1 MSPAA
6 LSPAH
11 AQLRTTEIEVHT
23 DAIDLTDRERVA
35 TDAGGAFV
43 QFLSPRTKSTIDD
56 GGCSVDS
63 AFQFADVAVRPVLYS
78 SLLLM
83 LTNAVQ
89 VGWAATQLN
98 LSTFHDK
105 KDCDARPV
113 APGTCVMFPGH
124 TASEWTWAVNVLF
137 VSGMFGCLL
146 TGRLADHFGRK
157 RLALMNAVL
166 AIIGCAIQGVAPSI
180 SVYIVGRLV
189 SGFSSGI
196 STTLPHS
203 YINEISPP
211 HLRDLLGATYQVG
224 LSAGILIV
232 TGTFF
237 VGGNSPGW
245 RYISAAPMVFAAI
258 CLIGGLA
265 GGMVESPVWLLTKGR
280 RADAEHEIGRLFGH
294 ENASYILAY
303 AESRGDEASTL
314 ERQPSALSTSSDSES
329 RSSAVERP
337 SALRQLFSATY
348 RRQATLAIA
357 LAMIQQLSGINAVF
371 LYSSSMFTDAGL
383 SDARVGS
390 LVVNIVN
397 FLPSLCAGSL
407 GARFGIRRVMI
418 AGAAVM
424 MLCAAGVTLSLL
436 VDVAP
441 LSIAFMALYVAAY
454 AVSLGPLVYVV
465 VAAIFPDE
473 LRATG
478 TAVCLTANWSSTLLV
493 GICYPYIADALGDL
507 GFLPFI
513 IILGLSALFMSR
525 SLPET
530 SGKTGDEIQAMFQQR
545 KSVDASPQ

>member
-1 MSPAA
+1 MSNVSSPAREA
-6 LSPAH
+6 
-11 AQLRTTEIEVHT
+11 TESGHQRVT
-23 DAIDLTDRERVA
+23 PDAD
-35 TDAGGAFV
+35 FV

-63 AFQFADVAVRPVLYS
+63 SFQFADVPVQPVLYS

-98 LSTFHDK
+98 LSAFHDK
-105 KDCDARPV
+105 KECDARPV
-113 APGTCVMFPGH
+113 APGTCLMFPGH

-137 VSGMFGCLL
+137 VSGMFSCLL

-157 RLALMNAVL
+157 RLAMMNAVV
-166 AIIGCAIQGVAPSI
+166 AIAGCAIQGAAPSI

-189 SGFSSGI
+189 SGISSGI

-211 HLRDLLGATYQVG
+211 HLRDLLGSMYQVA
-224 LSAGILIV
+224 LSGGILLV
-232 TGTFF
+232 TATFF
-237 VGGNSPGW
+237 VADTATGW
-245 RYISAAPMVFAAI
+245 RYISAAPMGFAAI
-258 CLIGGLA
+258 CLVGGLT

-280 RADAEHEIGRLFGH
+280 RDDAEREIGRLFGA
-294 ENASYILAY
+294 ENATYILAY
-303 AESRGDEASTL
+303 AESRSDEASAL
-314 ERQPSALSTSSDSES
+314 ENQQSSGLSTSSDSETQ
-329 RSSAVERP
+329 SATAESP
-337 SALRQLFSATY
+337 SALQALVSPAY
-348 RRQATLAIA
+348 RRQATLAVA

-397 FLPSLCAGSL
+397 FLPALYAGAAGS
-407 GARFGIRRVMI
+407 RFGIRRVMI
-418 AGAAVM
+418 AGTAVM
-424 MLCAAGVTLSLL
+424 MLCAGGVTLSLL

-441 LSIAFMALYVAAY
+441 MSIAFMALYVAAY

-478 TAVCLTANWSSTLLV
+478 TSVCLTANWMSTLLV
-493 GICYPYIADALGDL
+493 GIGYPMVADALGDL

-513 IILGLSALFMSR
+513 IILGLSALYMAH

-530 SGKTGDEIQAMFQQR
+530 SGKTSDEIEALFHP
-545 KSVDASPQ
+545 KTVENDIASR